1 VSGVSGTVT
10 LQARHDVVP
19 GRVGPRRRARA
30 AVSNLAIVIWN
41 PVAARELRARMRGWH
56 TAALVTGYLCVVGG
70 VGYLGYSGIESSA
83 SDVVQVGGAG
93 SSLFTGL
100 AAAVMVSLGLVVPGL
115 VAPSVSGERER
126 QTLDLL
132 LVTPLRPGRIVVGKL
147 LAALAVAVLLVV
159 ACAPLFCV
167 AYLLG
172 GVGVRE
178 MLELIAFGLVAAT
191 AVGALAML
199 ASVSFRRVSAATI
212 VSYLLMI
219 TLAAGPFIGAYGW
232 AAASQPEQPVVTG
245 TGAEG
250 ILEAMSPVMGVTA
263 LINGNSSCGTG
274 GLLTPLVGNLAPPV
288 VNTCGGPAQYVTS
301 FGPLGTW
308 QTWEASMA
316 FSGVVALGSLGAS
329 VFVFKKRAV
338 T

>member
-1 VSGVSGTVT
+1 MSGVPGAVA
-10 LQARHDVVP
+10 LQARREYLP
-19 GRVGPRRRARA
+19 GEANPRRPLKAAWSALA
-30 AVSNLAIVIWN
+30 AVAWN

-56 TAALVTGYLCVVGG
+56 TAALVTGYLCALGG
-70 VGYLGYSGIESSA
+70 TGYLGYSGIQASA
-83 SDVVQVGGAG
+83 SDVVQVGGSG

-100 AAAVMVSLGLVVPGL
+100 AAALMVSLALVVPGL

-132 LVTPLRPGRIVVGKL
+132 LATPLRPAKIIFGKF
-147 LAALAVAVLLVV
+147 LAALAVAALLGV
-159 ACAPLFCV
+159 ASAPLFCV

-178 MLELIAFGLVAAT
+178 VLELAAFGLVAAS
-191 AVGALAML
+191 ALGGLGMV
-199 ASVSFRRVSAATI
+199 ASVSLRRVPAATV
-212 VSYLLMI
+212 VSYLLML
-219 TLAAGPFIGAYGW
+219 TLAAGPFMCAYGW

-250 ILEAMSPVMGVTA
+250 ILEALSPVMGVTA
-263 LINGNSSCGTG
+263 ILDANSSCGTS
-274 GLLTPLVGNLAPPV
+274 GLVTPLVGNLAPPV

-301 FGPLGTW
+301 LGPLGTW
-308 QTWEASMA
+308 QTWAASIA

-329 VFVFKKRAV
+329 VAVFKKRAI

>member
-1 VSGVSGTVT
+1 MSGVPGTVALET
-10 LQARHDVVP
+10 SRQLMPEATRPRHPV
-19 GRVGPRRRARA
+19 REA
-30 AVSNLAIVIWN
+30 ASALAALAYN

-70 VGYLGYSGIESSA
+70 VGYLGYSGIEASA

-93 SSLFTGL
+93 STLFTGL
-100 AAAVMVSLGLVVPGL
+100 AAAVMASLALVVPGL

-132 LVTPLRPGRIVVGKL
+132 LVTPLRPGRIVFGKL
-147 LAALAVAVLLVV
+147 LAALAVAVLLLV

-172 GVGVRE
+172 GVGARE
-178 MLELIAFGLVAAT
+178 VLELVAFSLVASF

-212 VSYLLMI
+212 VSYLLML
-219 TLAAGPFIGAYGW
+219 TLAAGPFVAAYGW

-250 ILEAMSPVMGVTA
+250 VLEAVSPVMGATA
-263 LINGNSSCGTG
+263 LINANSSCGTG
-274 GLLTPLVGNLAPPV
+274 GLVTPVVGNLAPPV
-288 VNTCGGPAQYVTS
+288 VNTCGGPAQYLTS
-301 FGPLGTW
+301 LGPLGTW
-308 QTWEASMA
+308 QTWQASIA
-316 FSGVVALGSLGAS
+316 FSAVVGAGALGAS
-329 VFVFKKRAV
+329 VFVFKKRAL